1 MTGRR
6 SSHAELTIGIIGP
19 HDLVERIMLM
29 GHGVAKHDS
38 AKHGAAKQA
47 EATSRLLAS
56 AYRDERDAPEKV
68 AAVATEVDACL
79 FAGPVSHEYATR
91 AGVLTMPA
99 THIPASGSA
108 LHNALLRASV
118 GEHYDPARISIDC
131 LERTRVEEAYAEAGM
146 SARRVHIREDG
157 VPSDPATIAS
167 FHERLWRRGI
177 SSVAVTGLQTVAALL
192 EESDVPYLR
201 LVPTAPA
208 IRAALRFAELLGERR
223 RLEDMQ
229 LALIMVGV
237 PALRDASR
245 RGAARYWRE
254 DLRLAVNR
262 LLVQEA
268 QRMHAT
274 AWSADDHTFMVVA
287 TRGSVAAATDGLRT
301 PPFVERIRTDLGVGV
316 DIGMG
321 MGETAQEAEHHA
333 RSALVRARGSGRPAA
348 GFVTDREGRTLVP
361 APRVPVQTTRPG
373 PRGIQVL
380 ARLVE
385 KMPETEGPLVVDAK
399 SAGVLLEV
407 TPRTARRMLRTLVE
421 DGLAWPLPPGRS
433 DQPGRPRQV
442 YRLVV
447 EKLESWVDT
456 GIPPEG

>member
-1 MTGRR
+1 MAAVIPPHPSR
-6 SSHAELTIGIIGP
+6 AELTIGIIGP

-29 GHGVAKHDS
+29 GHG
-38 AKHGAAKQA
+38 AAEQGT
-47 EATSRLLAS
+47 ATSRLLAS
-56 AYRDERDAPEKV
+56 AYRDERDSPEKV
-68 AAVATEVDACL
+68 ARVAPEADACL

-91 AGVLTMPA
+91 AGALTMPA

-118 GEHYDPARISIDC
+118 DGQYDPARISIDG
-131 LERTRVEEAYAEAGM
+131 LDRTRVEEAYAEAGL
-146 SARRVHIREDG
+146 SAQRVHIREDG
-157 VPSDPATIAS
+157 VPSDPAAIAG

-177 SSVAVTGLQTVAALL
+177 SSVAVTGLQTVAAHLD
-192 EESDVPYLR
+192 EAGVPFLR

-208 IRAALRFAELLGERR
+208 IRAALRFAELLGEHR
-223 RLEDMQ
+223 RLEDVQ
-229 LALIMVGV
+229 LALIMVSV

-245 RGAARYWRE
+245 RGAPRYWRE
-254 DLRLAVNR
+254 DMRLAVNR

-274 AWSADDHTFMVVA
+274 VWPADDHTFLVAA

-301 PPFVERIRTDLGVGV
+301 PPFVERIRADLGVSA

-321 MGETAQEAEHHA
+321 MGKTAQDAESHA
-333 RSALVRARGSGRPAA
+333 RSALVRAQGSGRPVA
-348 GFVTDREGRTLVP
+348 GFVMDREGRTLVP
-361 APRVPVQTTRPG
+361 APRMPMQTARPG
-373 PRGIQVL
+373 PRGIQLL

-385 KMPETEGPLVVDAK
+385 KMPGTDGPLVVDAK

-407 TPRTARRMLRTLVE
+407 TPRTARRLLRILVE

-433 DQPGRPRQV
+433 AQPGRPSQV

-447 EKLESWVDT
+447 EKLDET
-456 GIPPEG
+456 